1 MMSCAVVRAA
11 ARDEQKCPKHVE
23 ANHSTPGEGTHSPE
37 SSLSLSLSLERSLP
51 LSHSR
56 QTKNPFRSTGR
67 KNAVLCFVGAV
78 CRLSVPGSLN
88 SLVAAEEEG
97 TNGANK

>member
-37 SSLSLSLSLERSLP
+37 SSLSRALSLSRTLSPSLT
-51 LSHSR
+51 L
-56 QTKNPFRSTGR
+56 
-67 KNAVLCFVGAV
+67 
-78 CRLSVPGSLN
+78 
-88 SLVAAEEEG
+88 AANQKAIQEHW
-97 TNGANK
+97 A